1 MVGEPKGKAAEYFKP
16 YEEYSKVLRTWFV
29 AFGIGAPVLLLT
41 NERIAE
47 AIKASGE
54 ARGVV
59 SLFLLGVG
67 LQVLIAALNKA
78 SMWSLYYG
86 EVQNSFKG
94 FIRYKVA
101 YWFSEQ
107 FWIDF
112 LVDAST
118 MICFGVATF
127 SAYEILVI

>member
-59 SLFLLGVG
+59 SLFARCRLAGTYCGTEQGINVVP
-67 LQVLIAALNKA
+67 VLWRGAK
-78 SMWSLYYG
+78 
-86 EVQNSFKG
+86 F
-94 FIRYKVA
+94 F
-101 YWFSEQ
+101 
-107 FWIDF
+107 
-112 LVDAST
+112 
-118 MICFGVATF
+118 
-127 SAYEILVI
+127 